1 MTTTGNQAKI
11 QAISALAQQMFGE
24 GEQLQQFVLRLTAE
38 VFSRKEE
45 SKNKPKKPTGEAKS
59 TNSKKIS
66 KTITGGCQCDAYIF
80 AVVKNE
86 ETGEFEPKQCP
97 RAKDDG
103 SLFCK
108 KHGSIHG
115 KRDDA
120 ASNYHG
126 KDVFYEFKWQLHG
139 SVEAGPTFVF
149 EKFRDQLLAKYN
161 QQNGTSDESG
171 NDSEDSASKKK
182 NTKIAA
188 SKKEKTEKL
197 PVKKEK
203 TEKPAKKVKTAVSKR
218 SKNPYFEYLSAERE
232 NIKAELIAKNS
243 ELKGRDLVTSITKEA
258 GRRWKEMSEEERQP
272 YIEVASINDTIQVG
286 DSQITET
293 ISSGDQVVSSNS
305 HSSIQQKEESPCCDD
320 HDSSV
325 EQEDEENDRIF
336 NETHKIWVD
345 IETQLYYEAEKSETP
360 LGQIIR
366 SKMVPFK
373 TRKTQ

>member
-1 MTTTGNQAKI
+1 
-11 QAISALAQQMFGE
+11 
-24 GEQLQQFVLRLTAE
+24 
-38 VFSRKEE
+38 
-45 SKNKPKKPTGEAKS
+45 
-59 TNSKKIS
+59 
-66 KTITGGCQCDAYIF
+66 
-80 AVVKNE
+80 
-86 ETGEFEPKQCP
+86 
-97 RAKDDG
+97 
-103 SLFCK
+103 LFCK

-139 SVEAGPTFVF
+139 SVEAGPSFVF

-182 NTKIAA
+182 NSKIAA
-188 SKKEKTEKL
+188 
-197 PVKKEK
+197 PKKEK

-272 YIEVASINDTIQVG
+272 YIEVASMNDAIQVG